1 MSSPLLRPRPGQR
14 SRLPELSDVLMRRT
28 RAPLDLYCF
37 YIFLQQ
43 ENAEDALDCWLDMQQ
58 HENLCRAYFKDLRKT
73 GRSVEEDWPEFWDYA
88 RRHGSIFSSIS
99 GVNENSISH
108 QGQTGPPLAS
118 EKGTAPQYDEK
129 YRDHEGEQFED
140 ATDDEGLPHSARFR
154 ARRDTEAHVSRT
166 PQNLS
171 ASNTPQML
179 SSPDLSPEQNNNRFA
194 QPSPAIGAP
203 SIGKSSARG
212 PSRASFVDSFFGTA
226 TGNSMHPGSGNDAG
240 INQHGEILRNGT
252 TVGSRGVR
260 RVSRAPTVIPRK
272 QAITQQDLVAS
283 GERIYLRYLLPG
295 AEKEIYLPPPI
306 RIHEFPSD
314 PEIDDD
320 PSTPA
325 DPRIPDYF
333 HSAKEYIFKA
343 LQDDAFVRF
352 IRAKAFCNLTRLGTF
367 IRLFAGL
374 FCLWASFV
382 VAFTLVFYDY
392 QPKIRRLYLI
402 IPFFFA
408 FYFLISACYALDP
421 LLVLLNRSET
431 HPFQTIKMGEPYVQ
445 KILRGRAALVMAEVM
460 LLTAIMAIIW
470 YFVPGHRL

>member
-1 MSSPLLRPRPGQR
+1 MSCHFSYQ
-14 SRLPELSDVLMRRT
+14 
-28 RAPLDLYCF
+28 
-37 YIFLQQ
+37 
-43 ENAEDALDCWLDMQQ
+43 
-58 HENLCRAYFKDLRKT
+58 DLRKT

-140 ATDDEGLPHSARFR
+140 ATDDEGLSHSARFR

-179 SSPDLSPEQNNNRFA
+179 SSPDMSPEQNNNRFA

-226 TGNSMHPGSGNDAG
+226 TGNSMRPGSGNDTD

-295 AEKEIYLPPPI
+295 AEKEIYLP
-306 RIHEFPSD
+306 
-314 PEIDDD
+314 
-320 PSTPA
+320 
-325 DPRIPDYF
+325 
-333 HSAKEYIFKA
+333 
-343 LQDDAFVRF
+343 
-352 IRAKAFCNLTRLGTF
+352 
-367 IRLFAGL
+367 
-374 FCLWASFV
+374 
-382 VAFTLVFYDY
+382 
-392 QPKIRRLYLI
+392 
-402 IPFFFA
+402 
-408 FYFLISACYALDP
+408 
-421 LLVLLNRSET
+421 
-431 HPFQTIKMGEPYVQ
+431 
-445 KILRGRAALVMAEVM
+445 
-460 LLTAIMAIIW
+460 
-470 YFVPGHRL
+470 